1 MKSKHITILAALV
14 ITALSCSMNTAADK
28 KAANAEAQPAAEVNN
43 NSNNSNKLDDCT
55 KVEIKTSL
63 GDIVVALYNE
73 TPIHRDNFIKLVNEN
88 YYDGVLFHR
97 VIKDFMIQTGDG
109 NSKTA
114 GPDDHLGT
122 GDPGYTLQ
130 AEFVYPKYFHKKGAL
145 AAARTADQVNPERR
159 SSGSQFYI
167 VTGQV
172 YGVGQLEQMGKQLA
186 EQQKGQRFQQLA
198 MQHRD
203 EIMRWQAEKDT
214 TSLMR
219 LQSQLIAQVN
229 EEAAKN
235 PAPGFTQEQIQAYSS
250 VGGTPHLDGQYTVF
264 GEVISGM
271 EVVDKIQN
279 VATRGGDDRPL
290 QDIKIISAKI
300 LK

>member
-28 KAANAEAQPAAEVNN
+28 KAAKAEAQPAAEVNN